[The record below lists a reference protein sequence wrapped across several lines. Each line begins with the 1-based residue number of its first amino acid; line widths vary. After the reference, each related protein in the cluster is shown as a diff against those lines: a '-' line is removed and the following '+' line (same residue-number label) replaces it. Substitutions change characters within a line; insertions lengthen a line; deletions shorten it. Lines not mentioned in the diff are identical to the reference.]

1 MNNLL
6 CVGIKSH
13 KVINRWV
20 LLCLHVLSL
29 VLLALGLTLDMLHID
44 ISTHFIVDFN
54 LFNEKRSVL
63 GTLQSLWTGGNFWP
77 FFLIFLFGIIVPLVK
92 SGLIFYVLL
101 ARDPAPK
108 WQRFVSAVSKW
119 AMADVFAIS
128 IFVAF
133 LGAGAMQNT
142 QATLEAGFYYFS
154 GYVLL
159 SGVIAMLM
167 RRRNRDSPNAMPG
180 LGKI

>member
-1 MNNLL
+1 M
-6 CVGIKSH
+6 
-13 KVINRWV
+13 INRW
-20 LLCLHVLSL
+20 LLLGLHIVSL
-29 VLLALGLTLDMLHID
+29 VLLGLGWTLDMLHID

-63 GTLQSLWTGGNFWP
+63 GTLQTLWTGSNYWP
-77 FFLIFLFGIIVPLVK
+77 FFLIFLFGIFIPLLK
-92 SGLIFYVLL
+92 SGIIFYMLL
-101 ARDPAPK
+101 ARAPAPK
-108 WQRFVSAVSKW
+108 WQKIVGSISKW

-142 QATLEAGFYYFS
+142 NATLEPGFYYFS

-159 SGVIAMLM
+159 SAVIAMLM
-167 RRRNRDSPNAMPG
+167 KRSDATRSDGPRLTDNETPA
-180 LGKI
+180 

>member
-1 MNNLL
+1 MNRYLL
-6 CVGIKSH
+6 LV
-13 KVINRWV
+13 
-20 LLCLHVLSL
+20 LHVLSL
-29 VLLALGLTLDMLHID
+29 ILLGFGWTLDMLHID
-44 ISTHFIVDFN
+44 ISTHFILDFN

-63 GTLQSLWTGGNFWP
+63 GTLQTLWTGGNYWP
-77 FFLIFLFGIIVPLVK
+77 FLLILLFGIIVPLVK
-92 SGLIFYVLL
+92 SALIFYVLL
-101 ARDPAPK
+101 AKDAAPK
-108 WQRFVSAVSKW
+108 WQRFISAISKW

-142 QATLEAGFYYFS
+142 QATIEAGFYYFS

-167 RRRNRDSPNAMPG
+167 KRRNPNRSDA
-180 LGKI
+180 LV